1 MVSEEDCWT
10 ALHVYRTTCVHPT
23 TNLYIHVYLPQP
35 SHNTSLIALL
45 PFLCPAYRSLICMSF
60 LTAEDLPSL
69 LRCLPNLEPPKMP
82 KLIFGVDGGSRILLR
97 FATDAANGATGV
109 CSSAESWVSFV
120 DAALLAKIKPPLCK
134 GGVLGKSLERFKF
147 ST

>member
-10 ALHVYRTTCVHPT
+10 ATCIQYTVQHVYTPLQTS
-23 TNLYIHVYLPQP
+23 VYLPQP

-45 PFLCPAYRSLICMSF
+45 PFLCSAYRSLICMSF

-69 LRCLPNLEPPKMP
+69 LRCLPNLEPPKIP
-82 KLIFGVDGGSRILLR
+82 KLIFGVDVLLR
-97 FATDAANGATGV
+97 FATDTANGAAGV
-109 CSSAESWVSFV
+109 CSSAEAWVGFV